1 MKLGATVLLLLATAH
16 LSRAQAIPVASV
28 YNTSSRLVSELLGI
42 FGPGDDRE
50 GSKYPL
56 PYGINRALGVPTA
69 QASPSVTKDK
79 QSPVWVDLAKD
90 VIGLLRE
97 QTTTTPQP
105 TTTQFSLL
113 SQFQQ
118 LLPDFMKSPPPPD
131 SNIRRYPIAPV
142 ASPREQNSLFG
153 QWTTLFDRNEPETVV
168 DTGNGA
174 FDRFLVRENVAG
186 TDPFSSLMGGKWN
199 EKGLQWE
206 DGNLR
211 LVNKRG
217 NKLLGSEVAVHD
229 RSVDIPVRKWFDIA
243 NSIARSYQNPEVP
256 FMNG

>member
-1 MKLGATVLLLLATAH
+1 MFAVGNLAFGKDYPSKPNAKGRITALKTHKSKTRVQATPGLIKNNAE
-16 LSRAQAIPVASV
+16 VAVNKSSIVISKSYLVANV
-28 YNTSSRLVSELLGI
+28 YNTSSRLVSELIGI

-118 LLPDFMKSPPPPD
+118 
-131 SNIRRYPIAPV
+131 V
-142 ASPREQNSLFG
+142 
-153 QWTTLFDRNEPETVV
+153 
-168 DTGNGA
+168 
-174 FDRFLVRENVAG
+174 
-186 TDPFSSLMGGKWN
+186 
-199 EKGLQWE
+199 
-206 DGNLR
+206 
-211 LVNKRG
+211 
-217 NKLLGSEVAVHD
+217 
-229 RSVDIPVRKWFDIA
+229 
-243 NSIARSYQNPEVP
+243 
-256 FMNG
+256 